1 MTHLGFYKTYF
12 IQFPSFED
20 FQLLHHIHGFLMSTW
35 ILMLIIQPLLISYG
49 KIKLHHFVGRLSYVI
64 APMVI
69 VSLLLIT
76 KMSYNKGILLSSPR
90 ETIADQALSIGQFFT
105 FTGFYTLAMVYRKN
119 THRHMRYIIGTGL
132 LLILPGLNRL
142 LRSYCHADFHQAVVI
157 SSMLTIGIAAA
168 LLVADVIRK
177 KDYIPYTLCLVV
189 FIGVY
194 VVYESRYSDAWQA
207 IGGFIARTLF

>member
-1 MTHLGFYKTYF
+1 MNSSPSKKYKLIGLLFVALYVMTHLGFYKTYF

-90 ETIADQALSIGQFFT
+90 EAIADQALSIGQFFT

-119 THRHMRYIIGTGL
+119 THGTCGTSSE
-132 LLILPGLNRL
+132 PD
-142 LRSYCHADFHQAVVI
+142 YC
-157 SSMLTIGIAAA
+157 
-168 LLVADVIRK
+168 
-177 KDYIPYTLCLVV
+177 
-189 FIGVY
+189 
-194 VVYESRYSDAWQA
+194 
-207 IGGFIARTLF
+207 